1 MVVLATSKQEGE
13 PFGSGGQ
20 FALFSYH
27 VASCEVARLSS
38 TPPTT

>member
-20 FALFSYH
+20 FALFSYLL
-27 VASCEVARLSS
+27 VGYRVMRLSS
-38 TPPTT
+38 TQPTT